1 MYLIFYCRGAIPLN
15 CHSPTSHP
23 STFLQDFSSEFLDV
37 WALFHNVFIITYT
50 SQTHFVIPPPSSSGS
65 GKREKERASAAVAV
79 SSHPFPLVI
88 FTPPSLQKRRLA
100 HLFFFFSK
108 ISSNGCLSP
117 KMFSSVENPLGYT
130 ITAILSILGSRKFSL
145 PLNTIEATQHV
156 RPITNTSIRN
166 VGKPQWLKLPGTRQT
181 CFLRSRQ
188 EESRPGHSL
197 AWEPFRM
204 SWFRSSSNP
213 RLTLL
218 VSINKPSW
226 PTSLVFLLWKCQVSR
241 SLLIK
246 MKMIMLPVM
255 LWHCIYLHTHLPPC
269 TPARVCV

>member
-100 HLFFFFSK
+100 HLFFFFFFLQYQQRLLISK
-108 ISSNGCLSP
+108 NVQFCGESFGIYHNSNFIYSGIQ
-117 KMFSSVENPLGYT
+117 KVFSSFKY
-130 ITAILSILGSRKFSL
+130 
-145 PLNTIEATQHV
+145 H
-156 RPITNTSIRN
+156 
-166 VGKPQWLKLPGTRQT
+166 
-181 CFLRSRQ
+181 
-188 EESRPGHSL
+188 
-197 AWEPFRM
+197 
-204 SWFRSSSNP
+204 
-213 RLTLL
+213 
-218 VSINKPSW
+218 
-226 PTSLVFLLWKCQVSR
+226 
-241 SLLIK
+241 
-246 MKMIMLPVM
+246 
-255 LWHCIYLHTHLPPC
+255 
-269 TPARVCV
+269 